1 MDREKIENNRE
12 TIEKDRLENISR
24 KILVMARNELYMK
37 MRFLDVALSSLPFVL
52 DTGAEGMGTDGLY
65 LYYDPQYLGGLFRED
80 RVMVNRIY
88 LHLVLHGIFRH
99 MIRRKGR
106 EERLYHLSCDIAV
119 ESIIDELQYRCV
131 MKARSFPRREMYRE
145 LKKEM
150 KTLTAERIY
159 EVLRKKALTQ
169 KQLEQL
175 EVDFRVD
182 DHSYWPK
189 AEEKKRQNQIE
200 NRWQDISERMET
212 EMETFSKEASQTSGN
227 LIDQVKV
234 ENRERMDYREFLR
247 KFSVLREEVSVD
259 PDSFDYIF
267 YSYGLSMYG
276 NMPLIEPQEW
286 KEVKK
291 VEDFAIV
298 IDTSM
303 SCSGDLVK
311 KFLEET
317 YGVLTEAES
326 FFHKVNIHIIQC
338 DEMVQNDQKITDEK
352 ELKEYMEHLELIG
365 EGGTDFRPAFEYV
378 NHLIEQGEFYHLKG
392 LIYFTDGKGTYPKKK
407 PPYQTAF
414 IFMQEEYEDVDVP
427 PWAVKLIVDA
437 EDLDE
442 GEEEHE
448 Y

>member
-1 MDREKIENNRE
+1 ME
-12 TIEKDRLENISR
+12 ENINERLSELGT
-24 KILVMARNELYMK
+24 KILATTRNELYIH
-37 MRFLDVALSSLPFVL
+37 MRFLDVALSSFAYVIDPSVN
-52 DTGAEGMGTDGLY
+52 GVGTDGMCMFY
-65 LYYDPQYLGGLFRED
+65 HPGALGGMYRQN
-80 RVMVNRIY
+80 RVRMNRAY
-88 LHLVLHGIFRH
+88 LHMVLHCILH
-99 MIRRKGR
+99 HVTRRKGR
-106 EERLYHLSCDIAV
+106 DKTLWNISCDIAV
-119 ESIIDELQYRCV
+119 ESIIDHWH
-131 MKARSFPRREMYRE
+131 
-145 LKKEM
+145 LKCIHMVQTRLRKDIYGQLERNL
-150 KTLTAERIY
+150 KVLTAEGIY
-159 EVLRKKALTQ
+159 RQLVSFGLEEKKIKELQ
-169 KQLEQL
+169 ME
-175 EVDFRVD
+175 FRVD
-182 DHSYWPK
+182 DHQYWPEDPK
-189 AEEKKRQNQIE
+189 QDLHQEVE
-200 NRWQDISERMET
+200 NKWKNISEKT
-212 EMETFSKEASQTSGN
+212 
-227 LIDQVKV
+227 
-234 ENRERMDYREFLR
+234 
-247 KFSVLREEVSVD
+247 
-259 PDSFDYIF
+259 FDYIF

>member
-131 MKARSFPRREMYRE
+131 MKARSFPRREMYHE

-182 DHSYWPK
+182 DHSYWQK

-212 EMETFSKEASQTSGN
+212 EMETFSKEASQTSGS

-247 KFSVLREEVSVD
+247 KFSVLKEEMTVD
-259 PDSFDYIF
+259 PDSFDYTF
-267 YSYGLSMYG
+267 YSYGLTMYG

-407 PPYQTAF
+407 PSYETAF

>member
-1 MDREKIENNRE
+1 M
-12 TIEKDRLENISR
+12 
-24 KILVMARNELYMK
+24 
-37 MRFLDVALSSLPFVL
+37 
-52 DTGAEGMGTDGLY
+52 
-65 LYYDPQYLGGLFRED
+65 
-80 RVMVNRIY
+80 
-88 LHLVLHGIFRH
+88 
-99 MIRRKGR
+99 
-106 EERLYHLSCDIAV
+106 
-119 ESIIDELQYRCV
+119 
-131 MKARSFPRREMYRE
+131 

-150 KTLTAERIY
+150 KTLTAERVY
-159 EVLRKKALTQ
+159 EVLKKEEFQETKLG
-169 KQLEQL
+169 QLES
-175 EVDFRVD
+175 DFRVD

-189 AEEKKRQNQIE
+189 DEDKKKQSQIE
-200 NRWQDISERMET
+200 NQWQDISERMET
-212 EMETFSKEASQTSGN
+212 EMETFSKEASESSGG
-227 LIDQVKV
+227 LINQVKV

-247 KFSVLREEVSVD
+247 KFSVLKEEMTVD
-259 PDSFDYIF
+259 PDSFDYNF
-267 YSYGLSMYG
+267 YSYGLSLYG

>member
-1 MDREKIENNRE
+1 MMNLNLQFFAHKKGVGSTKNGRDSESKRLGAKRADGQFVKAGNILYRQRGTKIHPGLNVGRGGDD
-12 TIEKDRLENISR
+12 TLFA
-24 KILVMARNELYMK
+24 LVDGVV
-37 MRFLDVALSSLPFVL
+37 RF
-52 DTGAEGMGTDGLY
+52 G
-65 LYYDPQYLGGLFRED
+65 
-80 RVMVNRIY
+80 
-88 LHLVLHGIFRH
+88 
-99 MIRRKGR
+99 RKGR
-106 EERLYHLSCDIAV
+106 DKTLWNISCDIAV
-119 ESIIDELQYRCV
+119 ESIIDHWH
-131 MKARSFPRREMYRE
+131 
-145 LKKEM
+145 LKCIHMVQTRLRKDIYGQLERNL
-150 KTLTAERIY
+150 KVLTAEGIY
-159 EVLRKKALTQ
+159 RQLVSFGLEEKKIKELQ
-169 KQLEQL
+169 ME
-175 EVDFRVD
+175 FRVD
-182 DHSYWPK
+182 DHQYWPEDPK
-189 AEEKKRQNQIE
+189 QDLHQEVE
-200 NRWQDISERMET
+200 NKWKNISEKTET
-212 EMETFSKEASQTSGN
+212 DMETFSSEESQQAGD
-227 LIDQVKV
+227 LIGQVQV
-234 ENRERMDYREFLR
+234 ENRDRYDYREFLR